1 MSPIRI
7 QKDSIALLLFI
18 LLLQSCRMQLN
29 VSEEELP
36 NQAASS
42 SIPVLVLK
50 SVPSSVNHSGAP
62 FAAAPSVLASRV
74 SHPTTHSNS
83 SSNTYYSVPDEALA
97 LILVNLKMYPEPTFR
112 QKHDELVFGKQ
123 AWEYYF
129 DEIGIEPTLP
139 LNINTILDTSCP
151 FWHGK
156 KIRDTHLLMLIPA
169 KVNGKHF
176 SLNLLEMLI
185 RHPQNNGY
193 KAQYRHYDRHIRQK
207 IGGYAPLQS
216 YWILMTRDILPNS
229 SDKCYQEQQKLVD
242 NHANSTSLPYK
253 LPNALE
259 AATTILM
266 HHVRKGEYLFSNAP
280 RTYTRCKEWVG
291 YADNKCLPTTVGGS
305 YFAGLDIDYDFHFSR
320 SDDLGTACCLRLC
333 TF

>member
-29 VSEEELP
+29 ASEEEFP
-36 NQAASS
+36 NQPASS
-42 SIPVLVLK
+42 SIPVLVLE
-50 SVPSSVNHSGAP
+50 STLSSVNHSGSP

-74 SHPTTHSNS
+74 SQPTTHSNS
-83 SSNTYYSVPDEALA
+83 SFNTYHSAPDEALA
-97 LILVNLKMYPEPTFR
+97 LTLVQLKMYSASTLK
-112 QKHDELVFGKQ
+112 QKPDELVFGKQ

-129 DEIGIEPTLP
+129 DEIGLEPALP

-156 KIRDTHLLMLIPA
+156 KIRDTHLLILIPA
-169 KVNGKHF
+169 KVHGKPF
-176 SLNLLEMLI
+176 SLNLLGMLI
-185 RHPQNNGY
+185 QHPQNNGY
-193 KAQYRHYDRHIRQK
+193 RAQYRHYDRHIRQK
-207 IGGYAPLQS
+207 IGGYAPRQS
-216 YWILMTRDILPNS
+216 YWLLMTRDILPDS
-229 SDKCYQEQQKLVD
+229 SDKCYQEQKKLVD
-242 NHANSTSLPYK
+242 NYANSTSLPYR

-266 HHVRKGEYLFSNAP
+266 HHARKGEYLFSNAP
-280 RTYTRCKEWVG
+280 RTYTRCKERIG

-305 YFAGLDIDYDFHFSR
+305 YFAGLDVDYDFHFSC
-320 SDDLGTACCLRLC
+320 SDDLGAACCLRLY